1 MIKRNN
7 TQTIEVPDALKAK
20 MAAEAAEAE
29 PIAETSKREV
39 SDEEWE
45 AQMPKP
51 SGYRLLIA
59 LPDVEEYY
67 QGSTLLKTTDQM
79 HKEYIM
85 SIMGIVIDMGA
96 DAYSDKDRFPEGPWC
111 KEGDYVMFRMNTGT
125 RFKVN
130 GKEFRLMNDDSVE
143 AVIPDPR
150 GIMAV

>member
-1 MIKRNN
+1 MMKMNN
-7 TQTIEVPDALKAK
+7 TQTIEVPDAVKAK

-29 PIAETSKREV
+29 PIVKTSKREV

>member
-1 MIKRNN
+1 MMTD
-7 TQTIEVPDALKAK
+7 TQTIQMPDALKEKLEAN
-20 MAAEAAEAE
+20 AANAQ
-29 PIAETSKREV
+29 PIKPTI
-39 SDEEWE
+39 SDEDWE
-45 AQMPKP
+45 AQLPKP
-51 SGYRLLIA
+51 TGYRLLIA

-67 QGSTLLKTTDQM
+67 QGSNLLKTSDVM

-85 SIMGIVIDMGA
+85 SIMGIVVDMGEGAYA
-96 DAYSDKDRFPEGPWC
+96 DKERFPEGAWC

-150 GIMAV
+150 GVMAV

>member
-1 MIKRNN
+1 MMTD
-7 TQTIEVPDALKAK
+7 TQTIQMPDALKEKLEAN
-20 MAAEAAEAE
+20 AANAQ
-29 PIAETSKREV
+29 PIKPTI
-39 SDEEWE
+39 SDEDWE
-45 AQMPKP
+45 AQLPKP
-51 SGYRLLIA
+51 TGYRLLIA
-59 LPDVEEYY
+59 LPDVDEYY
-67 QGSTLLKTTDQM
+67 QGSNLLKTSDVM

-96 DAYSDKDRFPEGPWC
+96 GAYADKERFPEGAWC

-150 GIMAV
+150 GVMAV

>member
-1 MIKRNN
+1 MMTN